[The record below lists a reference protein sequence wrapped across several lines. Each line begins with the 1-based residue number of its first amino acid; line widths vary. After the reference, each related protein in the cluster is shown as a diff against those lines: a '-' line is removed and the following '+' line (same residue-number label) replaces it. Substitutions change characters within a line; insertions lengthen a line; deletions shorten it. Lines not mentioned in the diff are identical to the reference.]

1 MGAHSDERV
10 VGVAKAIGDVVL
22 EIAVIA
28 KNLNHEPAQARL
40 AVASVLQRRVI
51 LQVRVAVEG
60 VQDREKALDRARE
73 DVIIG
78 QHGAASRRL
87 SRRRRVGSGIRDREG
102 LGDGDGRLL
111 GLLAASL
118 SLGN

>member
-51 LQVRVAVEG
+51 LQVRVAVEV
-60 VQDREKALDRARE
+60 VQDREKALDRVLDLGAERRRDRARHAAPP
-73 DVIIG
+73 IPP
-78 QHGAASRRL
+78 GAARAFPT
-87 SRRRRVGSGIRDREG
+87 V
-102 LGDGDGRLL
+102 
-111 GLLAASL
+111 ASAV
-118 SLGN
+118 SA